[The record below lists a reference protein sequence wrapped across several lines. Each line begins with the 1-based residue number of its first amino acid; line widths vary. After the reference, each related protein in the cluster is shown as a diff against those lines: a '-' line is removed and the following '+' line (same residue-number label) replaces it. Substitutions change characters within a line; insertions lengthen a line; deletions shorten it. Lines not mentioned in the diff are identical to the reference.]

1 MTCPYWYETGFLTR
15 WTSLASSSGRRPFGL
30 RKTFHTVSGI
40 MMYEVEVEADWYL
53 KGVDCFKSVI
63 YTCQRPRGNP
73 SILRATPFNH
83 FTTDPWFCSYQ
94 YTDYKCLHSK
104 VEGGVCCWWLK
115 NEEIIIMKKEK
126 MLLLLCDNK
135 LDFYSSQFSFLD
147 FVSFSTL
154 FHLLFLSSY
163 FFLLSFLLRPYT
175 FSVIFFI
182 RNLLNPRS
190 QGCVL
195 FNFVGLNLKYF
206 SL

>member
-1 MTCPYWYETGFLTR
+1 MTCPYWYQTGFLTR

-135 LDFYSSQFSFLD
+135 LDSYSSQFFFWILSHSQPF
-147 FVSFSTL
+147 FIFSFSL
-154 FHLLFLSSY
+154 RIFF
-163 FFLLSFLLRPYT
+163 FFLFFFVLIRFRSFFL
-175 FSVIFFI
+175 
-182 RNLLNPRS
+182 
-190 QGCVL
+190 
-195 FNFVGLNLKYF
+195 
-206 SL
+206 